1 MAVKVISEE
10 NIVYYKTI
18 PKKDFNS
25 NIFLIGGYPGL
36 IYNA

>member
-25 NIFLIGGYPGL
+25 NIFLIGGHPDL